1 MKLKDFTKEGNP
13 EFELRNPKV
22 TQDETGYYT
31 IEYDAIYDDG
41 HVEQHIGFGSYN
53 YRIIEEDLRYYFG
66 IDKSFIAKWITHK
79 SFFHRYGECSNCHN
93 YIDFNGVNGG
103 RGDANYCPNCGAR
116 MREK

>member
-66 IDKSFIAKWITHK
+66 IDNKSLVL
-79 SFFHRYGECSNCHN
+79 SSLR
-93 YIDFNGVNGG
+93 
-103 RGDANYCPNCGAR
+103 R
-116 MREK
+116 MSKIVL